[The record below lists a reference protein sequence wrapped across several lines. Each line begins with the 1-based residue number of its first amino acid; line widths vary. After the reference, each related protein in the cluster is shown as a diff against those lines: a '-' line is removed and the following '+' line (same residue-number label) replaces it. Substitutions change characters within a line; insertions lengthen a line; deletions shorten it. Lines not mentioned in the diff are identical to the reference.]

1 MGLKMNW
8 LRKFMT
14 GRYGVDHFSNTLT
27 TIALVLIVSNIFLRI
42 EILQI
47 ISLLILGYSYFRMFS
62 KNINKRYQENMQFLN
77 ATKPIRDKINKLKR
91 RTKSLKT
98 HKYYKCPECNQE
110 LRVPKG
116 KGKITVKCPKCNHKF
131 TRRT

>member
-1 MGLKMNW
+1 MNW
-8 LRKFMT
+8 LKKFMI
-14 GRYGVDHFSNTLT
+14 GRYGVDHLSNTLA
-27 TIALVLIVSNIFLRI
+27 TIGIALIVSNIFLKI
-42 EILQI
+42 EILHI
-47 ISLLILGYSYFRMFS
+47 ISLVILGYSYFRMFS
-62 KNINKRYQENMQFLN
+62 RNINKRYQENMQFLN
-77 ATKPIRDKINKLKR
+77 ATKPIREKINKFKR

-116 KGKITVKCPKCNHKF
+116 KGKVTVKCPKCNHKF